1 MATAM
6 TRLLRRI
13 LAAAAA
19 AGLGLALLAQPAAA
33 ARIKD
38 LTDVSG
44 VRGNQLI
51 GYGLVVGLNG
61 TGDSLRSNAFTERSL
76 KSMLNRFGVGVTQE
90 RLRSRNVAA
99 VMVTAKLP
107 PFARKGSRIDVKV
120 SAMGD
125 AESLR
130 GGTLLQTPLKAGNGK
145 VYVVAQGPVS
155 PGGFQAEGQAASVV
169 RGVPTS
175 GVVAGGGLVEREV
188 DFTFNELKQVELA
201 LRDPDFT
208 TATNIADAINAEL
221 DSRLARA
228 RDSGTIV
235 AEVPSRYD
243 ERVARFVSKLENIRI
258 DPDQPARVVIDAD
271 TGTVVIGGN
280 VTVEPVAV
288 SQGNIEIQIT
298 ETPRVSQPPPLSPG
312 ETVQA
317 PETDIQVEERGTKQ
331 IAKIDGTAN
340 LQQLVD
346 GLNALGV
353 GPRGLI
359 PILRT
364 IDAQGALNAE
374 LEVR

>member
-1 MATAM
+1 M
-6 TRLLRRI
+6 TPLLRRI
-13 LAAAAA
+13 LATAGA
-19 AGLGLALLAQPAAA
+19 AGLALALLAQPAAG

-61 TGDSLRSNAFTERSL
+61 TGDSLRANAFTERSL

-107 PFARKGSRIDVKV
+107 PFARKGSRVDVKV

-208 TATNIADAINAEL
+208 TATAIADAINAEL

-243 ERVARFVSKLENIRI
+243 DRVARFVSTLENIRI

-288 SQGNIEIQIT
+288 SQGNIEIRIT

-317 PETDIQVEERGTKQ
+317 PETDIQVDERGTKQ

-340 LQQLVD
+340 LQELVD

-364 IDAQGALNAE
+364 IDTQGALNAE